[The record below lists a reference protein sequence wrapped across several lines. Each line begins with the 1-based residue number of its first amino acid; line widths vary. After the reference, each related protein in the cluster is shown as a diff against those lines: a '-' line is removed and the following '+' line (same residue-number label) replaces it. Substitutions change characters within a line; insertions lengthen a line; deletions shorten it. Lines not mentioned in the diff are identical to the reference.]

1 MSVTPLR
8 KQHQEPNSWLRACLE
23 QILRPIVRLFL
34 NRRVTFP
41 ALTEMAKK
49 IYIDLAHEQAI
60 KNDPRKRVTISGL
73 SIATGIDPASIKAH
87 LNRAHD
93 EIEQAASLSPEAA
106 VLEAWADDPM
116 FHGQE
121 QEAPGRPVELPI
133 YGSGRTFQTLVRRS
147 TSSNVGYAEMLDK
160 LLDSGNVAVT
170 SDGKRVVFK
179 NRDYITCST
188 SVRDMMQI
196 TSLSIEHFLT
206 TFNRNLAV
214 AESGDEERFTFL
226 QREIWTRRLPAPML
240 AEFRKEMRSM
250 LKRQSKYSERKI
262 TPFEDSV
269 PTSEHIE
276 AGVGYYY
283 FELKPS
289 DEEM

>member
-23 QILRPIVRLFL
+23 QILKPIVRLFL

-87 LNRAHD
+87 LNRSHE

-106 VLEAWADDPM
+106 VLAGWADDPM
-116 FHGQE
+116 FHTGDDGE
-121 QEAPGRPVELPI
+121 SSPMDLPI

-160 LLDSGNVAVT
+160 LLDSGNV
-170 SDGKRVVFK
+170 SISDDGKRAVFR
-179 NRDYITCST
+179 NRDYVTCNR
-188 SVRDMMQI
+188 SVRDMMQV
-196 TSLSIEHFLT
+196 TSQSIEHFLT
-206 TFNRNLAV
+206 TFNRNLSV
-214 AESGDEERFTFL
+214 AETGDEERFTFF
-226 QREIWTRRLPAPML
+226 QQERWTRKLSPARVD
-240 AEFRKEMRSM
+240 EFRSEARSM
-250 LKRQSKYSERKI
+250 LKRQSKYSETKLS
-262 TPFEDSV
+262 PFEDNVARSD
-269 PTSEHIE
+269 HIE

-283 FELKPS
+283 FEVKPPDS
-289 DEEM
+289 

>member
-106 VLEAWADDPM
+106 VLAAWAEDPM
-116 FHGQE
+116 FRKEDGAGQS
-121 QEAPGRPVELPI
+121 APISLPI
-133 YGSGRTFQTLVRRS
+133 YGPGRTFQTLVRRS

-160 LLDSGNVAVT
+160 LLASGNVNVT
-170 SDGKRVVFK
+170 DDGKKAVLHD
-179 NRDYITCST
+179 RDYVTCSA
-188 SVRDMMQI
+188 SVRDMMQV
-196 TSLSIEHFLT
+196 TSQSIEHFLT
-206 TFNRNLAV
+206 TFNRNLSI
-214 AESGDEERFTFL
+214 AESGDEERFTFF
-226 QREIWTRRLPAPML
+226 QQERWTRKL
-240 AEFRKEMRSM
+240 AATSVDDFRREARSM
-250 LKRQSKYSERKI
+250 LKRQSKYSESKLS
-262 TPFEDSV
+262 PFEDGVSR
-269 PTSEHIE
+269 SDHIE

-283 FELKPS
+283 FEINPP
-289 DEEM
+289 DE